1 MDLFSQAHALHPAMT
16 EASNNLAL
24 IKAHLVHDDVAA
36 EELFKGALEAEPNN
50 VGHMVSL
57 HSNQALLVC
66 SNGQLRRADDLLQ
79 RALALDPGHSGATQ
93 NLRFVRR
100 LIDKQRAHQ
109 LSQRHRIHYPTAQ
122 YNRAHHS
129 NTAAHQHTNTAQPSG
144 GASAGRAPAGWGGGG
159 GMGTLGPG
167 AGEAAGK
174 GGVGEEGGGPG
185 WAPADERSFETND
198 ETRRFETDP
207 PPVASLNPSL
217 NPSLNVLPT
226 QRLPVLKPMVLKASD
241 APGHMWSVKE
251 ELAVAEADRE
261 RKEKKRM
268 RLEEE
273 EEAREEGRG
282 KARPSVDV

>member
-1 MDLFSQAHALHPAMT
+1 M
-16 EASNNLAL
+16 
-24 IKAHLVHDDVAA
+24 
-36 EELFKGALEAEPNN
+36 
-50 VGHMVSL
+50 
-57 HSNQALLVC
+57 
-66 SNGQLRRADDLLQ
+66 
-79 RALALDPGHSGATQ
+79 
-93 NLRFVRR
+93 
-100 LIDKQRAHQ
+100 
-109 LSQRHRIHYPTAQ
+109 
-122 YNRAHHS
+122 
-129 NTAAHQHTNTAQPSG
+129 
-144 GASAGRAPAGWGGGG
+144 GWGGFVGV
-159 GMGTLGPG
+159 GTLGPG